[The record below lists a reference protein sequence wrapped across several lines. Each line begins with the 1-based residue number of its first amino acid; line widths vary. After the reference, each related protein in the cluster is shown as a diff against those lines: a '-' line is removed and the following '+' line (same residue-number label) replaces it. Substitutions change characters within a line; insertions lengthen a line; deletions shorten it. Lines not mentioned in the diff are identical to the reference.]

1 MQGVNLSTKIKWN
14 DVIVWSRQFY
24 MHFYILKSFRNG
36 KNVRTKNSRR
46 TWKRWIEKKKLG
58 KSPLDYILKLY
69 WKIYFSHWRMA
80 WKFFEWLIIN
90 CIEKVSYWFGS
101 VGGKINSFHGVF
113 IAKIRKKYYTMHI
126 SKSAQLFCNL
136 K

>member
-1 MQGVNLSTKIKWN
+1 MEKMLGPKIL
-14 DVIVWSRQFY
+14 DRLGSAEF
-24 MHFYILKSFRNG
+24 LK
-36 KNVRTKNSRR
+36 KMC
-46 TWKRWIEKKKLG
+46 
-58 KSPLDYILKLY
+58 KSPFDYILKLY

-113 IAKIRKKYYTMHI
+113 IAKIRKKILHN
-126 SKSAQLFCNL
+126 AH
-136 K
+136 